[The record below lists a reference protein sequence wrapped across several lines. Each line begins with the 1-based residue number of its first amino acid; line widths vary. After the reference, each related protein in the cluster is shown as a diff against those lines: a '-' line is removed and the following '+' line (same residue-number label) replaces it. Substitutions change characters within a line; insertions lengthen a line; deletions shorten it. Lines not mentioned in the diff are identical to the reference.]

1 MELIIKVIS
10 RTIKSMEKEF
20 FITGKIVRLMTGNGL
35 INDSMVTDNFST
47 KSLNNYRKNS
57 LIITGISLTISGSST
72 KVNFQ
77 TTINTVMEN

>member
-1 MELIIKVIS
+1 MRVIS
-10 RTIKSMEKEF
+10 IMIKSMEKVF
-20 FITGKIVRLMTGNGL
+20 FITGKIVQHMMGNGL
-35 INDSMVTDNFST
+35 INDSTVMDSFSI

-57 LIITGISLTISGSST
+57 LIITGISLTIFGSST

>member
-20 FITGKIVRLMTGNGL
+20 FITGKIARLMTGNGL
-35 INDSMVTDNFST
+35 INDSMVTDNFSI
-47 KSLNNYRKNS
+47 KSLNNYRKNF
-57 LIITGISLTISGSST
+57 LTITGISLTISGSST